1 MRTHNLNPIFFE
13 KTKDGERIYDVSSRL
28 IKDRTL
34 YLDCEIDQEVA
45 SQITSLLFLLDREDS
60 EKKINLWISSPG
72 GSTAGF
78 FSIFDMMYRVRAPV
92 CTVGIGEVCSASA
105 ILLSCGSSGMRY
117 VMPNAR
123 VMIHQI
129 QVGGMGGSNAEI
141 DIEVKEIRA
150 QQEYL
155 TEILARHT
163 GHTKAKIKRDTK
175 LDRWMSATDSVNYGL
190 VDKILQPTKTLPEL
204 LTKEPKKV
212 KEPKRSKPKQE
223 SDESEE

>member
-78 FSIFDMMYRVRAPV
+78 FSIFDMIYRVKAPV
-92 CTVGIGEVCSASA
+92 CTVGMGEVCSAAA
-105 ILLSCGSSGMRY
+105 ILLACGSPGIRY

-141 DIEVKEIRA
+141 DIEVKELRA

-163 GHTKAKIKRDTK
+163 GHTKSKIKRDTK
-175 LDRWMSATDSVNYGL
+175 LDRWMSAVDAVSYGL

-204 LTKEPKKV
+204 LSREAVKQKK
-212 KEPKRSKPKQE
+212 SKQE
-223 SDESEE
+223 KDESEE

>member
-34 YLDCEIDQEVA
+34 YLDCEIDQEVS

-78 FSIFDMMYRVRAPV
+78 FSIFDMMYRVKAPV
-92 CTVGIGEVCSASA
+92 CTVGMGEVCSAAA
-105 ILLSCGSSGMRY
+105 ILLACGSSGMRY

-141 DIEVKEIRA
+141 DIEVKELRA

-175 LDRWMSATDSVNYGL
+175 LDRWMSATDSVSYGL
-190 VDKILQPTKTLPEL
+190 VDKILQPTKSLPDL
-204 LTKEPKKV
+204 LTREPKKV
-212 KEPKRSKPKQE
+212 KAKPKREP
-223 SDESEE
+223 DESEE